1 MSAGKATFA
10 VPTPAE
16 SCVHFVSLT
25 RVRLRSPYLLL
36 PWMLH
41 SARAMRS
48 MHMAPGRIVTATR
61 KTRGLAFW
69 CLTVW
74 KSEAAMRAHRTGGAA
89 LFDLERLR
97 YWCDE
102 AASVTWRQDT
112 AELPPW
118 DEAEERLR
126 SSAQLHRVEH
136 PSPAQRGW
144 IISVD

>member
-1 MSAGKATFA
+1 VF
-10 VPTPAE
+10 
-16 SCVHFVSLT
+16 LT

-41 SARAMRS
+41 SGRAIRS

-61 KTRGLAFW
+61 KSRGLAFW

-74 KSEAAMRAHRTGGAA
+74 RSEAAMRAHREGGAA

-102 AASVTWRQDT
+102 ASSATWEQ
-112 AELPPW
+112 AYAGLPSW
-118 DEAEERLR
+118 EEAEERWR
-126 SSAQLHRVEH
+126 ASAQLHRVEF
-136 PSPAQRGW
+136 PSPAHRGW
-144 IISVD
+144 TISTD

>member
-1 MSAGKATFA
+1 M
-10 VPTPAE
+10 
-16 SCVHFVSLT
+16 HFVSLT
-25 RVRLRSPYLLL
+25 RVRLRSPCLLL

-48 MHMAPGRIVTATR
+48 MHTAPGRIVTATR

-74 KSEAAMRAHRTGGAA
+74 TSEAAMRAHRGGGAA

-102 AASVTWRQDT
+102 AASAVWEQDG
-112 AELPPW
+112 AELPAW
-118 DEAEERLR
+118 EEAEARLR
-126 SSAQLHRVEH
+126 ASARLHRVEY
-136 PSPAQRGW
+136 PSAAHRGW
-144 IISVD
+144 IISAD